1 MAAELSIYV
10 SASAEMDAECE
21 LLGQMLAHMG
31 RSLRWTI
38 KRTPGP
44 HEVGN
49 PDLEALTNSHF
60 YLILMGTD
68 ITAPIGVEW
77 RAAQEAGVTTYA
89 FRNVERVTSPAAAVF
104 VHHINARWVP
114 YHTPHEFVRLFERA
128 LIDRLLEGTPGYGLD
143 LADLEELARRKQTLE
158 QEEEQGQAE
167 GEERRGAGGG
177 GVILAAT
184 PGSQNQ

>member
-10 SASAEMDAECE
+10 SASTEMDAECE
-21 LLGQMLAHMG
+21 LLGQMLANMA

-44 HEVGN
+44 HELAN
-49 PDLEALTNSHF
+49 PDLEALRESHF
-60 YLILMGTD
+60 YVILLGTD

-89 FRNVERVTSPAAAVF
+89 FRNVERIASPAAAVF
-104 VHHINARWVP
+104 THSIEASWQP
-114 YHTPHEFVRLFERA
+114 YHTPHEFVQRFERE

-143 LADLEELARRKQTLE
+143 LADLEQLSVRRRALE
-158 QEEEQGQAE
+158 QEEKEKAQPE
-167 GEERRGAGGG
+167 GEERRGAGSG
-177 GVILAAT
+177 GVILAARE
-184 PGSQNQ
+184 GGQ